1 MAKIICHIDVNS
13 AFLSWSAAYRVHVLG
28 DALDL
33 REIPSAVC
41 GDPESRHGII
51 LAKSAPAKLYGV
63 KTGEPLFQ
71 ARQKCPQ
78 LVVVAPDYALYVEN
92 SRRFI
97 AILREVAP
105 LVEQYSIDEAYCD
118 LSGTEKL
125 YGDPLQTAV
134 RIKDRIR
141 DELGFTVNVGV
152 SCNKLLAK
160 MASDFEKPDRV
171 HTLFPAEI
179 AEKLWPLPV
188 RELFL
193 VGPATERKLQA
204 MGITTIGQLA
214 QADPAHLRAR
224 LHKHGELIWNFANG
238 RADDELAA
246 ETALNK
252 GYGNSV
258 TTAVD
263 IVDRQTAHKVLLSL
277 SETVGMRMRRDAQRG
292 SCISVQIRSN
302 AFRNVS
308 RQMQLPQP
316 TDATLEIYH
325 AACRVFDDLW
335 DGRTPLRL
343 LGVQMSGVSREA
355 PRQGSLFEPDA
366 YERLARSD
374 AAIDS
379 IRARFGESAIMRAS
393 FLQTDGVGP
402 MAGGL
407 SKARRSG
414 VTKPVPPE
422 EDEAS
427 AEFWAGSAGLLP
439 GEDEG

>member
-160 MASDFEKPDRV
+160 MASDVEKPDRV
-171 HTLFPAEI
+171 RDGGKFPKHRMA
-179 AEKLWPLPV
+179 AACARAV
-188 RELFL
+188 SGRS
-193 VGPATERKLQA
+193 GDR
-204 MGITTIGQLA
+204 A
-214 QADPAHLRAR
+214 QAAGDGHYDHWPAGA
-224 LHKHGELIWNFANG
+224 G
-238 RADDELAA
+238 R
-246 ETALNK
+246 
-252 GYGNSV
+252 
-258 TTAVD
+258 
-263 IVDRQTAHKVLLSL
+263 
-277 SETVGMRMRRDAQRG
+277 
-292 SCISVQIRSN
+292 
-302 AFRNVS
+302 
-308 RQMQLPQP
+308 P
-316 TDATLEIYH
+316 
-325 AACRVFDDLW
+325 
-335 DGRTPLRL
+335 
-343 LGVQMSGVSREA
+343 
-355 PRQGSLFEPDA
+355 
-366 YERLARSD
+366 
-374 AAIDS
+374 
-379 IRARFGESAIMRAS
+379 RAS
-393 FLQTDGVGP
+393 
-402 MAGGL
+402 
-407 SKARRSG
+407 AR
-414 VTKPVPPE
+414 
-422 EDEAS
+422 AS
-427 AEFWAGSAGLLP
+427 A
-439 GEDEG
+439 